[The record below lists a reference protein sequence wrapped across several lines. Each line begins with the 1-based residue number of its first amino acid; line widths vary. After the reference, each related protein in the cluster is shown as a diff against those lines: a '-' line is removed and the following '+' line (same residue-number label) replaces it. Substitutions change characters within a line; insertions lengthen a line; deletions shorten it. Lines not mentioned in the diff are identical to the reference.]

1 MATDS
6 RYVDN
11 ARPLQIGVR
20 NISDGETGQPLRG
33 GSYGELIVGQL
44 GGKYNEWCRRGYVY
58 AGIGAAAAAVPIAT
72 TLTNAPSIWNPANSG
87 KLVVPIKVQL
97 SLGAVGTPILQG
109 FTLSY
114 LVNAGSAIG
123 TADPVVT
130 WTNIAPVNLLLGKGS
145 AATTLHSG
153 AVSTY
158 TVNPARLMDLGFGHH
173 LEGTAA
179 SGQLYSKFE
188 YAFDGELML
197 PPGATLHL
205 GSTIATST
213 TYWATWIFAEL
224 PMPAFGF

>member
-1 MATDS
+1 MSDA
-6 RYVDN
+6 RYVDFGK
-11 ARPLQIGVR
+11 PLQVGIR
-20 NISDGETGQPLRG
+20 NLSDGTRAEALRG
-33 GSYGELIVGQL
+33 GSYGELITSQL
-44 GGKYNEWCRRGYVY
+44 WGKYGELCRRGYVF

-87 KLVVPIKVQL
+87 KLVVPLSIRL

-114 LVNAGSAIG
+114 LTNAESSIG

-145 AATTLHSG
+145 AATTMFSG

-158 TVNPARLMDLGFGHH
+158 TVNPARLMDLGFGHL
-173 LEGTAA
+173 LEGAAA
-179 SGQLYSKFE
+179 SGQLYSQFSHD
-188 YAFDGELML
+188 FDGSLML
-197 PPGATLHL
+197 PPGTTIHL

-213 TYWATWIFAEL
+213 SYWTTIVFAEIPL
-224 PMPAFGF
+224 PAFGF